1 MAAAVAA
8 AAELAKN
15 GGMSLFHGGGTQPSE
30 KMLSSSRTSSME
42 RNDVVST
49 ENNLN
54 EKASN
59 DTNITVLL
67 NPISP
72 LDRSEDSNMEEEDA
86 EKRLARSRERNR
98 EHARRTRLRK
108 KAQLEALQS
117 KVKGLENESRLLKQ
131 SLEEC
136 SIASILVGLS
146 SGSQQQTVTD
156 ALLDVS
162 TSKGPKVALFVGGK
176 RKRFIS
182 EESVEKPP
190 QPLKLN
196 IDGRITLIGGGK
208 THINWKSGVY
218 CDENGVQ
225 KQLTQDQLETLRRE
239 RNRMHAKMTRDRK
252 KCFIA
257 AVEKTIEQLETDN
270 QRMREALKKVAQH
283 HFGSNAITPA
293 ASPVSSSTPSPD
305 NTVDPIQ
312 QQMGPS
318 AVPSS
323 GTSVVEETSLGETSL
338 HEPLPRR
345 VPHGF
350 SLSVP

>member
-1 MAAAVAA
+1 VFSRTLTRELSGLDAEMGKDPIETAMAAAVAA

-72 LDRSEDSNMEEEDA
+72 LDRSEDSNMEEEEEDA

-225 KQLTQDQLETLRRE
+225 KQLTQDQLETLR
-239 RNRMHAKMTRDRK
+239 
-252 KCFIA
+252 
-257 AVEKTIEQLETDN
+257 
-270 QRMREALKKVAQH
+270 
-283 HFGSNAITPA
+283 
-293 ASPVSSSTPSPD
+293 
-305 NTVDPIQ
+305 
-312 QQMGPS
+312 
-318 AVPSS
+318 
-323 GTSVVEETSLGETSL
+323 
-338 HEPLPRR
+338 
-345 VPHGF
+345 
-350 SLSVP
+350 